1 MKSKNIIAGATIL
14 FFLLFN
20 FANAQID
27 NFRLSVSPA
36 SVSLVAEPGT
46 KTETQIRV
54 KNDGLRTEKIRV
66 GVVPFV
72 GEDENGKPR
81 LTEQKIEDEYLKW
94 ITFSEQEFEIAP
106 NEWRA
111 ITATLEL
118 PQDAAFSYFYAVTFS
133 RAVNTDESAAA
144 NIRGSVAVLLLLE
157 AKVPNAVRN
166 IGVEEFSVDRPW
178 YEFLPVAFRLR
189 LVNTGNVH
197 VAPRGNIFIS
207 RGEGKD
213 ISILDVNA
221 GGGNILPASG
231 RLFDASWNDGF
242 PVYENIVGEREL
254 VLDENGRT
262 VKKLSWDFSKANK
275 FRWGKY
281 YATLLMAYD
290 DGERD
295 VPVEGR
301 LSFWV
306 IPWRILL
313 TVFFVSF
320 LTLFGALFIVRG
332 LIRMIFRRRSEQK
345 KPSEKSNIENE

>member
-1 MKSKNIIAGATIL
+1 MRTIAIVGATFLCL
-14 FFLLFN
+14 FYGN
-20 FANAQID
+20 SVFAQTD

-36 SVSLVAEPGT
+36 SVSLSAEPGT

-54 KNDGLRTEKIRV
+54 KNDGLRTEKIKM

-81 LTEQKIEDEYLKW
+81 LTEAKVEDEYLKW
-94 ITFSEQEFEIAP
+94 LTFSEQEFEIAP
-106 NEWRA
+106 NEWRT

-118 PQDAAFSYFYAVTFS
+118 PQDAAFSYFYAITFS
-133 RAVNTDESAAA
+133 RAVNTDENAAT

-166 IGVEEFSVDRPW
+166 IGVEEFTIDRPW
-178 YEFLPVAFRLR
+178 YEFLPVGFRLR

-207 RGEGKD
+207 RGKGKD

-221 GGGNILPASG
+221 GGGNILPSSG
-231 RLFDASWNDGF
+231 RVFETSWEDGF
-242 PVYENIVGEREL
+242 PVYEKVVADNQF
-254 VLDENGRT
+254 VLDENGKVVT
-262 VKKLSWDFSKANK
+262 KLKWDFSKANK

-290 DGERD
+290 DGVRD
-295 VPVEGR
+295 VPVEAR

-313 TVFFVSF
+313 VVFLVCFF
-320 LTLFGALFIVRG
+320 TLFGALFIVRSFF
-332 LIRMIFRRRSEQK
+332 RMIFRRRK
-345 KPSEKSNIENE
+345 KEKNSLEKSENNDG